1 MILKALYCILCCAAL
16 YYSIMKIALYDSDS
30 IVLYCTVLYCT
41 VLYCTALRCT
51 ALYCTI
57 LCYAV
62 LGFIELSYAVPYST
76 FLYVLTILTNSP
88 IFSQDYI
95 LNYLSGLS
103 NYPHLYHYYL
113 YYYFDY
119 LMYNYSDQSPWTFDS
134 RMKKNRNRC

>member
-16 YYSIMKIALYDSDS
+16 YYSIMKIALYDS

-62 LGFIELSYAVPYST
+62 LGFIELSYAVPYTT

-119 LMYNYSDQSPWTFDS
+119 LMYNY
-134 RMKKNRNRC
+134 